1 MHSALPRC
9 RCVGASCKWPTVT
22 TGANEQLRHIDAR
35 RQAAKAHNL
44 CKLEIVQHGGVHELQ
59 RACRHVDRE
68 DGRSRQKMAAR
79 FLPCFL
85 LDAAKADQAD
95 RVARCGGRALCEQK
109 TVKVF
114 TCETVM
120 AAPRFKTT
128 PTACSCAKQLVKAL

>member
-1 MHSALPRC
+1 MVVCTSCNEHVGTSTASAGC
-9 RCVGASCKWPTVT
+9 TQ
-22 TGANEQLRHIDAR
+22 N
-35 RQAAKAHNL
+35 
-44 CKLEIVQHGGVHELQ
+44 GG
-59 RACRHVDRE
+59 E